1 MGARLHIAT
10 IATCWAGARATM
22 TSPPSYERQAELH
35 TALDDARAAL
45 RAAAERMF
53 ARARDLCPSTVSA
66 ALVLGVERHD
76 LLRQPHR

>member
-1 MGARLHIAT
+1 
-10 IATCWAGARATM
+10 
-22 TSPPSYERQAELH
+22 
-35 TALDDARAAL
+35 
-45 RAAAERMF
+45 MF